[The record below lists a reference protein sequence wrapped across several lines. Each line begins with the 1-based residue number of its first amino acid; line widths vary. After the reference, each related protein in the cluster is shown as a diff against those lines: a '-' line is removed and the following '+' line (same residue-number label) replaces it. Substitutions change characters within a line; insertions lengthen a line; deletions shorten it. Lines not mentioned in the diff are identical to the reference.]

1 MASSILDA
9 VLFNPTAGSTTDWT
23 YSSAVT
29 GYQSPAAA
37 GAVNGTSYFY
47 RAYSSDLTQ
56 WEEGTGAWNSGT
68 GVLARTTVLF
78 NSAGNTSKINF
89 TNPPFVA
96 IVAPTSLLQDAAS
109 LFTTGVIPSAR
120 LGSGGAGGGTK
131 FLSDAQTFTTIVTP
145 KAADQQV
152 FTSSGTW
159 TKPSGFGAKSYALI
173 QVWAAG
179 GGAGRGM
186 ANVGAGGGGS
196 YKARWILLSSLGSTE
211 TVTVG
216 AGGLGRTGSTG
227 DGGDGNNTTFGSW
240 VTAYGGQGGKSN
252 LFGKGGGL
260 YSVGGN
266 LGSNLSTF
274 DALTPECGGDGN
286 YESGSGGSGGRSVYG
301 GGGGGAKTNTSGGVS
316 QFAGSGASAVGG
328 TPTKPSFAGGGGAST
343 NTNTNGGDGGDGK
356 CVVTVFD
363 GA

>member
-37 GAVNGTSYFY
+37 GAVNGTVYFY

-56 WEEGTGAWNSGT
+56 WEEGYGAWNSGT
-68 GVLARTTVLF
+68 SVLARTTVLF
-78 NSAGNTSKINF
+78 NSAGDTSKVNF

-152 FTSSGTW
+152 FVGSGTW
-159 TKPSGFGAKSYALI
+159 TKPSGFSSKAYAFV
-173 QVWAAG
+173 QCWGSGAG
-179 GGAGRGM
+179 GNRTASSGQL
-186 ANVGAGGGGS
+186 AGGGGGAYS
-196 YKARWILLSSLGSTE
+196 ERWILLSALGSTE
-211 TVTVG
+211 TVTVA
-216 AGGLGRTGSTG
+216 AGGLGKTTSSGAGG
-227 DGGDGNNTTFGSW
+227 DGGSTTFGSW
-240 VTAYGGQGGKSN
+240 LTAYGGAGNSTGAGNGGTFLAAGGN
-252 LFGKGGGL
+252 MGDAQAAENGGG
-260 YSVGGN
+260 G
-266 LGSNLSTF
+266 
-274 DALTPECGGDGN
+274 
-286 YESGSGGSGGRSVYG
+286 GGSAAVAGKAKYG
-301 GGGGGAKTNTSGGVS
+301 GGGGGGVTNTAGGTS
-316 QFAGSGASAVGG
+316 MTASNGATAVAG
-328 TPTKPSFAGGGGAST
+328 TPTKPGFAGGGASST
-343 NTNTNGGDGGDGK
+343 STNTNGGDGGDGK

>member
-9 VLFNPTAGSTTDWT
+9 VLFNPTAGSTTDWA

-37 GAVNGTSYFY
+37 GAVNGTIYFY

-56 WEEGTGAWNSGT
+56 WEEGLGAWNSGT

-96 IVAPTSLLQDAAS
+96 IVVPTSLLQDASS
-109 LFTTGVIPSAR
+109 LFTTGVVPSAR
-120 LGSGGAGGGTK
+120 LGSGVVGAGLK
-131 FLSDAQTFTTIVTP
+131 YLADDQTFKTVVTP

-159 TKPSGFGAKSYALI
+159 TKPSGFSAKAYVLI
-173 QVWAAG
+173 ECWGAG
-179 GGAGRGM
+179 GGAARGST
-186 ANVGAGGGGS
+186 VSQIPAGGGGG
-196 YKARWILLSSLGSTE
+196 YADFWILLSSLASTE
-211 TVTVG
+211 SVTVG

-227 DGGDGNNTTFGSW
+227 DGGDGGNSSFGAW
-240 VTAYGGQGGKSN
+240 LRAYAGQGGKSPGPSQSA
-252 LFGKGGGL
+252 GKGGGL
-260 YSVGGN
+260 
-266 LGSNLSTF
+266 LDAFST
-274 DALTPECGGDGN
+274 
-286 YESGSGGSGGRSVYG
+286 SGSATTREDGGGGATATAPAGKGYG
-301 GGGGGAKTNTSGGVS
+301 GGGGGGTNTNTAGGSSVFGS
-316 QFAGSGASAVGG
+316 AGATAVAG
-328 TPTKPSFAGGGGAST
+328 TPTKPGFSGGGAAST
-343 NTNTNGGDGGDGK
+343 SANTNGGDGGDGK
-356 CVVTVFD
+356 VVVTVFD

>member
-37 GAVNGTSYFY
+37 GAVNGTVYFY

-56 WEEGTGAWNSGT
+56 WEEGYGAWNSGT
-68 GVLARTTVLF
+68 SVLARTTVLF

-89 TNPPFVA
+89 TNPPLVA

-159 TKPSGFGAKSYALI
+159 TKPSGFSSKAYALI
-173 QVWAAG
+173 ECWGAG
-179 GGAGRGM
+179 GGAGRGT
-186 ANVGAGGGGS
+186 ANFGGGGGGS

-227 DGGDGNNTTFGSW
+227 AGGDGGNTTFGSW
-240 VTAYGGQGGKSN
+240 ITAYGGQGGQAN
-252 LFGKGGGL
+252 LFGKGAGL

-266 LGSNLSTF
+266 LGSSLSIS
-274 DALTPECGGDGN
+274 DALTPECGGDGT
-286 YESGSGGSGGRSVYG
+286 YESGSLQGGRSVYG
-301 GGGGGAKTNTSGGVS
+301 GGGGGAKTNTIGGAS
-316 QFAGSGASAVGG
+316 QFAGSGASAVSG